1 MTPEISALL
10 AQLRES
16 LAIPTVGQ
24 SDGMCGPASLKAALQ
39 FYGVE
44 VPEPVL
50 KRLSDAT
57 TKDGASPQGLAQAAI
72 ELGFKAEV
80 REHVTFEELRAWV
93 AEGVAVIVDWFDQNM
108 GHYSVVKDVTDK
120 DIVLMD
126 PSDGGFTRRMK
137 LADFKKVWFDFVDWD
152 MANTTRRLAVV
163 IRRP

>member
-72 ELGFKAEV
+72 ELGHG
-80 REHVTFEELRAWV
+80 EHDAPVGGRHPPPLNPLE
-93 AEGVAVIVDWFDQNM
+93 AEGLHDAAGDVARSVFAVIESIDELLEDAVEL
-108 GHYSVVKDVTDK
+108 
-120 DIVLMD
+120 VLA
-126 PSDGGFTRRMK
+126 K
-137 LADFKKVWFDFVDWD
+137 A
-152 MANTTRRLAVV
+152 A
-163 IRRP
+163 